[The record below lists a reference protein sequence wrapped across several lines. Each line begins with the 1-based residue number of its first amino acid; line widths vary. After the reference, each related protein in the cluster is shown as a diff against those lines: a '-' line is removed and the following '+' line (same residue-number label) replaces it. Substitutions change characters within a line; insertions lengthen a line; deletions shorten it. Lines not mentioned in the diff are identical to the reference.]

1 MEDLIIP
8 KMNMFIMM
16 NLYSPVNDNDLFT
29 EQIIK
34 VEDSKSKVEE
44 EKKVNK
50 SYPLYTKKS
59 INMKR
64 LQRSCSWSE

>member
-16 NLYSPVNDNDLFT
+16 NLYSPINSNESYTD
-29 EQIIK
+29 EIIRVEEYK
-34 VEDSKSKVEE
+34 NKVVEDKRE
-44 EKKVNK
+44 NK
-50 SYPLYTKKS
+50 SYPLYTKKN
-59 INMKR
+59 INLKR

>member
-16 NLYSPVNDNDLFT
+16 NLYSPVNTNDLYT
-29 EQIIK
+29 EEIIRIEEQK
-34 VEDSKSKVEE
+34 NKGEE

-50 SYPLYTKKS
+50 SYPLYTKKN
-59 INMKR
+59 INLKR